1 MLVSKIGIFLVLFTL
16 MLDKKIRYIN
26 DMLILLTM

>member
-16 MLDKKIRYIN
+16 MFNKKIRNIN